1 MHKYPETRDASSE
14 LFRLVVPM
22 MRNHPAGFH
31 PASYALWYEYAA
43 GTNPQI
49 KQAVDKL
56 LACGEAITDE
66 VTYALSEKHLAS
78 NEHPATEKM
87 RAQLERMLAELSTQ
101 AGTAGEHAEAYG
113 ASLANFG
120 ASLKP
125 DANPQEMQSALNA
138 MTDDTLAMRDTAGQ
152 LQAQLQGSAQEIES
166 LRAELTR
173 VKSEAVTDPMTG
185 ITNRRGFERAIH
197 AIHAESADQPT
208 GFCLLMLDIDHFKKC
223 NDTYGHLFGDKVIR
237 GVAQALAKNVKGQDT
252 AARIGG
258 EEFAVLLPTTPL
270 EGARVLAERIRG
282 AIAQGRIKSGTN
294 GELIGN
300 ITISVGVAQYV
311 AGETVD
317 AIMARAD
324 KALYASKSGGRN
336 RVTIAA
342 PPETAETA
350 DAAANQPGRPA
361 PMLRVVN
368 G

>member
-1 MHKYPETRDASSE
+1 MHRYPETRDASSE
-14 LFRLVVPM
+14 LLRLVIPM

-31 PASYALWYEYAA
+31 PTSYAVWYEYAA
-43 GTNPQI
+43 GTNPPM
-49 KQAVDKL
+49 KEAVDNL
-56 LACGEAITDE
+56 LAAGEAITDE
-66 VTYALSEKHLAS
+66 VTYALHEKYLAS
-78 NEHPATEKM
+78 GEDAATAKM
-87 RAQLERMLAELSTQ
+87 RAGLERMLAELSTH

-113 ASLANFG
+113 ASLASFG

-125 DANPQEMQSALNA
+125 GAQQKELQSALNTMA
-138 MTDDTLAMRDTAGQ
+138 GDTLAMRGKASE
-152 LQAQLQGSAQEIES
+152 LRAQLQGSTQEIES

-173 VKSEAVTDPMTG
+173 VKTESVTDPMTG
-185 ITNRRGFERAIH
+185 ITNRRGFERAINHLH
-197 AIHAESADQPT
+197 AASADQPT

-270 EGARVLAERIRG
+270 EGARVLAERIRI
-282 AIAQGRIKSGTN
+282 AIASGRIKNGTN
-294 GELIGN
+294 GELVGN
-300 ITISVGVAQYV
+300 ITISAGVARHV
-311 AGETVD
+311 AGETVE
-317 AIMARAD
+317 AFMSRAD

-342 PPETAETA
+342 SPES
-350 DAAANQPGRPA
+350 AAHEPARPA
-361 PMLRVVN
+361 PILRVVN